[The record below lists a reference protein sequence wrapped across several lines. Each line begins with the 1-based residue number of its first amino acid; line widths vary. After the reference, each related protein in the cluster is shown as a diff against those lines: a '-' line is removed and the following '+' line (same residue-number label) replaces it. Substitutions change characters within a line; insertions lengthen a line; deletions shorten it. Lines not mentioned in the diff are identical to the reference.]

1 MGLESFEKTKENRM
15 KLVKSTVKD
24 TISQY
29 NNALS
34 PGDRRACSAVLIIVG
49 SAIDRVPSRQKESM
63 KSWVNS

>member
-1 MGLESFEKTKENRM
+1 M

-24 TISQY
+24 MISQY

-63 KSWVNS
+63 KTWVNI